1 MGIFEEKIDKQAEQA
16 FYDNMVEKIKSL
28 QDIDAVEEASEQL
41 EEFYTKMCGGIS
53 YYEGGKAYELK
64 QMIEKK
70 AQEVV
75 KEQFGKYND
84 QEFTKKYEEAKSK
97 GCYSKKFLWISENLE
112 ERMKKINSN
121 IVNGLAEKL
130 EQAETQGDLE
140 KEKIIIQEIF
150 QTLRKSDNPSK
161 KISEFE
167 QEKGVK
173 LSRNYGGV
181 DFENE
186 TYGITERKQKNK
198 NW

>member
-1 MGIFEEKIDKQAEQA
+1 ME
-16 FYDNMVEKIKSL
+16 
-28 QDIDAVEEASEQL
+28 
-41 EEFYTKMCGGIS
+41 
-53 YYEGGKAYELK
+53 
-64 QMIEKK
+64 
-70 AQEVV
+70 
-75 KEQFGKYND
+75 
-84 QEFTKKYEEAKSK
+84 
-97 GCYSKKFLWISENLE
+97 
-112 ERMKKINSN
+112 KINSD

-130 EQAETQGDLE
+130 EQAETQGDSE

-186 TYGITERKQKNK
+186 TYGITERK
-198 NW
+198 